1 MIKKKIFKKKTFK
14 KIICTFSAVVLAF
27 SWYVHTEEQVPVQ
40 GATYTNALIQEK
52 QREIEQANAERAE
65 LAGRVTDLNASQDR
79 LASLRS
85 DLNAYVTE
93 LDAELVLMQDNIA
106 ALNEQIIAKEN
117 EISQT
122 EAELALA
129 EETESIQHDAM
140 IVRMRLMYEQGDK
153 SMIDMLFSARS
164 LEDLLN
170 SASYIEKVVQ
180 YDRSLWE
187 EYKANVEYISLCKQQ
202 LDLQKE
208 ILDEAKAAAEL
219 EEQNQETLIN
229 EKNAEINSYNVQ
241 INATQ
246 AEIDAYQAEI
256 AARDAE
262 IEALTKAIEEERRR
276 LASASGLRYDGGQF
290 LFPLA
295 SYKYVSSDY
304 GYRNAPIAGASTFHK
319 GIDFAAAYG
328 TDIYAAYDG
337 EVAAASYSG
346 AMGNYI
352 MIDHGD
358 GLYTVY
364 EHCSALYVSKGDR
377 VVMGQTIAAVGSTGI
392 STGNHLHFGVRRNG
406 EYTSPW
412 PYLGK

>member
-1 MIKKKIFKKKTFK
+1 MIKKKTYK
-14 KIICTFSAVVLAF
+14 KIVCFATAVVLAF
-27 SWYVHTEEQVPVQ
+27 SWYIHNEEPVTVQ

-52 QREIEQANAERAE
+52 QQQIEEANAQRAE
-65 LAGRVTDLNASQDR
+65 LAGKVTDLNASQDR
-79 LASLRS
+79 LAALRS

-93 LDAELVLMQDNIA
+93 LDAELVIMQDNIA

-122 EAELALA
+122 EAELAEA

-164 LEDLLN
+164 LRDLLN
-170 SASYIEKVVQ
+170 SADYIEKVVQ

-219 EEQNQETLIN
+219 EQQNQETLIN

-246 AEIDAYQAEI
+246 AEIEAYQAEI

-262 IEALTKAIEEERRR
+262 IEALTKAIEEERKK
-276 LASASGLRYDGGQF
+276 LASANGLKYDGGQF

-304 GYRNAPIAGASTFHK
+304 GYRNAPTAGASTFHK

-364 EHCSALYVSKGDR
+364 EHCSALYVTKGEK

>member
-1 MIKKKIFKKKTFK
+1 MKKKFLKRSIAFISAA
-14 KIICTFSAVVLAF
+14 IIVYSCCVRINEPVSAV
-27 SWYVHTEEQVPVQ
+27 
-40 GATYTNALIQEK
+40 TYTNALIEEK
-52 QREIEQANAERAE
+52 QREIDAANAERAQ
-65 LAGRVTDLNASQDR
+65 LSGRVTDLTASQNT
-79 LASLRS
+79 LQALRS

-93 LDAELVLMQDNIA
+93 LDAELEVMQQNIS

-129 EETESIQHDAM
+129 EETEAAQHEAM
-140 IVRMRLMYEQGDK
+140 IIRMRMMYEKGDQN
-153 SMIDMLFSARS
+153 MIDQLLAARS
-164 LEDLLN
+164 ISDLLTT
-170 SASYIEKVVQ
+170 ADYIERIVKT
-180 YDRSLWE
+180 DRSLWE
-187 EYKANVEYISLCKQQ
+187 EYKANVQYISLCKEQ

-219 EEQNQETLIN
+219 EESNQETLIN
-229 EKNAEINSYNVQ
+229 EKNAEINNYQLQ

-246 AEIDAYQAEI
+246 ADIDAYQAQI

-262 IEALTKAIEEERRR
+262 IEALTKAIEEERKR
-276 LASASGLRYDGGQF
+276 LASAQALHYDGGQF
-290 LFPLA
+290 CFPMA

-304 GYRNAPIAGASTFHK
+304 GYRNAPTRGASTFHR
-319 GIDFAAAYG
+319 GIDFAAPAG

-337 EVAAASYSG
+337 EVAAAAYSS

-352 MIDHGD
+352 MVDHGG

-364 EHCSALYVSKGDR
+364 EHCSAIYVSKGEK
-377 VVMGQTIAAVGSTGI
+377 VVMGQTIGAVGSTGI
-392 STGNHLHFGVRRNG
+392 STGPHLHFGVRLNG

>member
-1 MIKKKIFKKKTFK
+1 MIKKRSIKKTV
-14 KIICTFSAVVLAF
+14 CLVSAVVLAF
-27 SWYVHTEEQVPVQ
+27 SWYIHTEEQVPVH

-52 QREIEQANAERAE
+52 QREIEEANAQRAE
-65 LAGRVTDLNASQDR
+65 LAGRVTDLNASQNR

-93 LDAELVLMQDNIA
+93 LDAELVVMQNNIA
-106 ALNEQIIAKEN
+106 ALNEQILAKEY
-117 EISQT
+117 EISRT
-122 EAELALA
+122 EAELEAA
-129 EETESIQHDAM
+129 EETEAIQHDAM

-164 LEDLLN
+164 LRDLLN
-170 SASYIEKVVQ
+170 SADYIEKVVQ

-187 EYKANVEYISLCKQQ
+187 EYKANVEYISLCKEQ

-208 ILDEAKAAAEL
+208 ILDEAKAAAEQ

-229 EKNAEINSYNVQ
+229 EKNAEIDSYNLQ

-276 LASASGLRYDGGQF
+276 LASANGLRYDGGQF

-304 GYRNAPIAGASTFHK
+304 GPRNAPTAGASTFHK

-346 AMGNYI
+346 AMGNFI

-364 EHCSALYVSKGDR
+364 EHCSALYVQKGDK

>member
-1 MIKKKIFKKKTFK
+1 MIKKRSIKKTV
-14 KIICTFSAVVLAF
+14 CLVSAVVLAF
-27 SWYVHTEEQVPVQ
+27 SWYIHTEEQVPVH

-52 QREIEQANAERAE
+52 QREIEEANAQRAE
-65 LAGRVTDLNASQDR
+65 LAGRVTDLNASQNR

-93 LDAELVLMQDNIA
+93 LDAELVAMQNNIA
-106 ALNEQIIAKEN
+106 ALNEQILAKEY
-117 EISQT
+117 EISRT
-122 EAELALA
+122 EAELEAA
-129 EETESIQHDAM
+129 EETEAIQHDAM

-164 LEDLLN
+164 LRDLLN
-170 SASYIEKVVQ
+170 SADYIEKVVQ

-187 EYKANVEYISLCKQQ
+187 EYKANVEYISLCKEQ

-208 ILDEAKAAAEL
+208 ILDEAKAAAEQ

-229 EKNAEINSYNVQ
+229 EKNAEIDSYNLQ

-276 LASASGLRYDGGQF
+276 LASANGLRYDGGQF

-304 GYRNAPIAGASTFHK
+304 GPRNAPTAGASTFHK

-346 AMGNYI
+346 AMGNFI

-364 EHCSALYVSKGDR
+364 EHCSALYVQKGDK

>member
-1 MIKKKIFKKKTFK
+1 MIKKKTVKR
-14 KIICTFSAVVLAF
+14 IICVVSAFVLAF
-27 SWYVHTEEQVPVQ
+27 SWYLHTEEQVPVQ

-52 QREIEQANAERAE
+52 QREIEEANAQRAE
-65 LAGRVTDLNASQDR
+65 LAGHVSDLNASQSR

-93 LDAELVLMQDNIA
+93 LDAELVLMQNNIA
-106 ALNEQIIAKEN
+106 VLNEQIIAKEN

-122 EAELALA
+122 EAELA
-129 EETESIQHDAM
+129 HAM

-164 LEDLLN
+164 LRDLLN
-170 SASYIEKVVQ
+170 SADYIEKVVQ
-180 YDRSLWE
+180 YDKSLLE

-219 EEQNQETLIN
+219 EEQNQATLIS
-229 EKNAEINSYNVQ
+229 EKNAEIDSYNIQ

-276 LASASGLRYDGGQF
+276 LASANGLKYDGGQF

-304 GYRNAPIAGASTFHK
+304 GPRNAPTAGASTFHK

-364 EHCSALYVSKGDR
+364 EHCSALYVQKGDR

>member
-1 MIKKKIFKKKTFK
+1 MIKKRSIKKTVCL
-14 KIICTFSAVVLAF
+14 ISAVVLAF
-27 SWYVHTEEQVPVQ
+27 SWYIHTEEQVPVH

-52 QREIEQANAERAE
+52 QREIEEANAQRAE
-65 LAGRVTDLNASQDR
+65 LAGRVTDLNASQNR

-93 LDAELVLMQDNIA
+93 LDAELVVMQNNIA
-106 ALNEQIIAKEN
+106 VLNEQIIAKEY

-122 EAELALA
+122 EAELAAA
-129 EETESIQHDAM
+129 EETEAIQHDAM

-164 LEDLLN
+164 LRDLLN
-170 SASYIEKVVQ
+170 SADYIEKVVQ

-276 LASASGLRYDGGQF
+276 LASANGLRYDGGQF

-304 GYRNAPIAGASTFHK
+304 GPRNAPTAGASTFHK

-364 EHCSALYVSKGDR
+364 EHCSAMYVQKGDK

>member
-1 MIKKKIFKKKTFK
+1 MIKKRSIKKTV
-14 KIICTFSAVVLAF
+14 CLVSAVVLAF
-27 SWYVHTEEQVPVQ
+27 SWYIHTEEQVPVH

-52 QREIEQANAERAE
+52 QREIEEANAQRAE
-65 LAGRVTDLNASQDR
+65 LAGRVTDLNASQNR

-93 LDAELVLMQDNIA
+93 LDAELVAMQDNIA
-106 ALNEQIIAKEN
+106 ALNEQILAKEY
-117 EISQT
+117 EISRT
-122 EAELALA
+122 EAELEAA
-129 EETESIQHDAM
+129 EETEAIQHDAM
-140 IVRMRLMYEQGDK
+140 IVRMRLMYEQGEK

-164 LEDLLN
+164 LRDLLN
-170 SASYIEKVVQ
+170 SADYIEKVVQ
-180 YDRSLWE
+180 YDKSLWE
-187 EYKANVEYISLCKQQ
+187 EYKANVEYISLCKEQ

-229 EKNAEINSYNVQ
+229 EKNAEIDSYNLQ

-276 LASASGLRYDGGQF
+276 LASANGLRYDGGQF

-304 GYRNAPIAGASTFHK
+304 GPRNAPTAGASTFHK

-364 EHCSALYVSKGDR
+364 EHCSALYVQKGDR

>member
-1 MIKKKIFKKKTFK
+1 MIKKRSIKKTV
-14 KIICTFSAVVLAF
+14 CLVSAVVLAF
-27 SWYVHTEEQVPVQ
+27 SWYIHTEEQVPVH

-52 QREIEQANAERAE
+52 QREIEEANAQRAE
-65 LAGRVTDLNASQDR
+65 LAGRVTDLNASQNR

-93 LDAELVLMQDNIA
+93 LDAELVVMQNNIA
-106 ALNEQIIAKEN
+106 ALNEQILAKEY
-117 EISQT
+117 EISRT
-122 EAELALA
+122 EAELEAA
-129 EETESIQHDAM
+129 EETEAIQHDAM

-164 LEDLLN
+164 LRDLLN
-170 SASYIEKVVQ
+170 SADYIEKVVQ

-187 EYKANVEYISLCKQQ
+187 EYKANVEYISLCKEQ

-208 ILDEAKAAAEL
+208 ILDEAKAAAEQ

-229 EKNAEINSYNVQ
+229 EKNAEIDSYNLQ

-276 LASASGLRYDGGQF
+276 LASANGLRYDGGQF

-304 GYRNAPIAGASTFHK
+304 GPRNAPIAGASTFHK

-346 AMGNYI
+346 AMGNFI

-364 EHCSALYVSKGDR
+364 EHCSALYVQKGDK

>member
-1 MIKKKIFKKKTFK
+1 MIKKRSIKKTV
-14 KIICTFSAVVLAF
+14 CLVSAVVLAF
-27 SWYVHTEEQVPVQ
+27 SWYIHTEEQVPVH

-52 QREIEQANAERAE
+52 QREIEEANAQRAE
-65 LAGRVTDLNASQDR
+65 LAGRVTDLNASQNR

-93 LDAELVLMQDNIA
+93 LDAELVAMQDNIA
-106 ALNEQIIAKEN
+106 ALNEQILAKEY
-117 EISQT
+117 EISRT
-122 EAELALA
+122 EAELEAA
-129 EETESIQHDAM
+129 EETEAIQHDAM

-164 LEDLLN
+164 LRDLLN
-170 SASYIEKVVQ
+170 SADYIEKVVQ
-180 YDRSLWE
+180 YDKSLWE
-187 EYKANVEYISLCKQQ
+187 EYKANVEYISLCKEQ

-208 ILDEAKAAAEL
+208 ILDEAKAAAEQ

-229 EKNAEINSYNVQ
+229 EKNAEIDSYNLQ

-276 LASASGLRYDGGQF
+276 LASANGLRYDGGQF

-304 GYRNAPIAGASTFHK
+304 GPRNAPTAGASTFHK

-364 EHCSALYVSKGDR
+364 EHCSALYVQKGDK

>member
-1 MIKKKIFKKKTFK
+1 MIKKKSLKKTV
-14 KIICTFSAVVLAF
+14 CLVSAVVLAF
-27 SWYVHTEEQVPVQ
+27 SWYIHTEEQVPVQ

-52 QREIEQANAERAE
+52 QREIEEANAQRAE
-65 LAGRVTDLNASQDR
+65 LAGRVTDLNASQNR

-93 LDAELVLMQDNIA
+93 LDAELVIMQDNIA
-106 ALNEQIIAKEN
+106 ALNEQIIAKEY

-122 EAELALA
+122 EAELAQA
-129 EETESIQHDAM
+129 EETEAIQHDAM

-164 LEDLLN
+164 LRDLLN
-170 SASYIEKVVQ
+170 SADYIEKVVQ

-276 LASASGLRYDGGQF
+276 LASANGLRYDGGQF

-304 GYRNAPIAGASTFHK
+304 GPRNAPTAGASTFHK

-364 EHCSALYVSKGDR
+364 EHCSALYVQKGDR

>member
-1 MIKKKIFKKKTFK
+1 MIKKKSLKKTV
-14 KIICTFSAVVLAF
+14 CLVSAVVLAF
-27 SWYVHTEEQVPVQ
+27 SWYIHTEEQVPVQ

-52 QREIEQANAERAE
+52 QREIEEANAQRAE
-65 LAGRVTDLNASQDR
+65 LAGRVTDLNASQNR

-93 LDAELVLMQDNIA
+93 LDAELVIMQDNIA
-106 ALNEQIIAKEN
+106 ALNEQIIAKEY

-122 EAELALA
+122 EAELAQA
-129 EETESIQHDAM
+129 EETEAIQHDAM

-164 LEDLLN
+164 LRDLLN
-170 SASYIEKVVQ
+170 SADYIEKVVQ

-246 AEIDAYQAEI
+246 AEIEAYQAEI

-276 LASASGLRYDGGQF
+276 LASANGLRYDGGQF

-304 GYRNAPIAGASTFHK
+304 GPRNAPTAGAITFHK

-364 EHCSALYVSKGDR
+364 EHCSALYVQKGDR

>member
-1 MIKKKIFKKKTFK
+1 MAKKKLLSKSIAAVLIAVIVSGTVS
-14 KIICTFSAVVLAF
+14 IRETTPVSAV
-27 SWYVHTEEQVPVQ
+27 
-40 GATYTNALIQEK
+40 TYTNALIEEK
-52 QREIEQANAERAE
+52 QREIEAATAEREA
-65 LAGRVTDLNASQDR
+65 LSGRVSDLTASQNR
-79 LASLRS
+79 LASLKS

-93 LDAELVLMQDNIA
+93 LDAELVIMQDNIS

-153 SMIDMLFSARS
+153 TMIDMLLSAKS
-164 LEDLLN
+164 LNDLLN
-170 SASYIEKVVQ
+170 SAEYIERVVQ
-180 YDRSLWE
+180 ADRSLWE

-208 ILDEAKAAAEL
+208 ILDEAKANAEI
-219 EEQNQETLIN
+219 EEANQETLIA
-229 EKNAEINSYNVQ
+229 EKNSEIYNYQLQ

-246 AEIDAYQAEI
+246 ADIAAYQAQIEQ
-256 AARDAE
+256 REAE
-262 IEALTKAIEEERRR
+262 IEAALKAIEDERRR
-276 LASASGLRYDGGQF
+276 LASQNGLHYDGGQF

-295 SYKYVSSDY
+295 SYKYVSSDF
-304 GYRNAPIAGASTFHK
+304 GYRNAPTAGASTYHR
-319 GIDFAAAYG
+319 GIDFAANFG

-337 EVAAASYSG
+337 EVAAAAYSG

-352 MIDHGD
+352 MIDHGG

-364 EHCSALYVSKGDR
+364 EHCSSLYVKKGDR

-392 STGNHLHFGVRRNG
+392 STGNHLHFGVRLNG

>member
-1 MIKKKIFKKKTFK
+1 MIKKKTYK
-14 KIICTFSAVVLAF
+14 KIVCFTTAVVLAF
-27 SWYVHTEEQVPVQ
+27 SWYIRNEEPVTVQ

-52 QREIEQANAERAE
+52 QQQIEEANAQRAE
-65 LAGRVTDLNASQDR
+65 LAGKVTDLNASQDR
-79 LASLRS
+79 LAALRS

-93 LDAELVLMQDNIA
+93 LDAELVLMQNNIA
-106 ALNEQIIAKEN
+106 ELNEQIIAKEN

-122 EAELALA
+122 EAELAEA

-164 LEDLLN
+164 LRDLLN
-170 SASYIEKVVQ
+170 SADYIEKVVQ

-219 EEQNQETLIN
+219 EQQNQETLIN

-246 AEIDAYQAEI
+246 AEIEAYQAEI

-262 IEALTKAIEEERRR
+262 IEALTKAIEEERKR
-276 LASASGLRYDGGQF
+276 LASANGLKYDGGQF

-304 GYRNAPIAGASTFHK
+304 GYRNAPTAGASTFHK

-364 EHCSALYVSKGDR
+364 EHCSALYVTKGEK

>member
-1 MIKKKIFKKKTFK
+1 MIKKKVFK
-14 KIICTFSAVVLAF
+14 KIVCFVSAFTLAF

-52 QREIEQANAERAE
+52 QREIEEANAERAE
-65 LAGRVTDLNASQDR
+65 LAGRVTDLNASQNR

-93 LDAELVLMQDNIA
+93 LDAELVLMQNIA

-129 EETESIQHDAM
+129 EETEQIQHDAM

-164 LEDLLN
+164 LRDLLN
-170 SASYIEKVVQ
+170 SADYIEKVVQ

-246 AEIDAYQAEI
+246 AEIEAYQAEI

-262 IEALTKAIEEERRR
+262 IEALTKAIEEERKR
-276 LASASGLRYDGGQF
+276 LASANGLRYDGGQF

-304 GYRNAPIAGASTFHK
+304 GPRNAPTAGASTFHK

-364 EHCSALYVSKGDR
+364 EHCSALYVQKGEK

>member
-1 MIKKKIFKKKTFK
+1 MIKKRSIKKTV
-14 KIICTFSAVVLAF
+14 CLVSAVVLAF
-27 SWYVHTEEQVPVQ
+27 SWYIHTEEQVPVH

-52 QREIEQANAERAE
+52 QREIEEANAQRAE
-65 LAGRVTDLNASQDR
+65 LAGRVTDLNASQNR

-93 LDAELVLMQDNIA
+93 LDAELVAMQDNIA
-106 ALNEQIIAKEN
+106 ALNEQILAKEY
-117 EISQT
+117 EISRT
-122 EAELALA
+122 EAELEAA
-129 EETESIQHDAM
+129 EETEAIQHDAM
-140 IVRMRLMYEQGDK
+140 IVRIRLMYEQGDK

-164 LEDLLN
+164 LRDLLN
-170 SASYIEKVVQ
+170 SADYIEKVVQ
-180 YDRSLWE
+180 YDKSLWE
-187 EYKANVEYISLCKQQ
+187 EYKANVEYISLCKEQ

-208 ILDEAKAAAEL
+208 ILDEAKAAAEQ

-229 EKNAEINSYNVQ
+229 EKNAEIDSYNLQ

-276 LASASGLRYDGGQF
+276 LASANGLRYDGGQF

-304 GYRNAPIAGASTFHK
+304 GPRNAPTAGASTFHK

-364 EHCSALYVSKGDR
+364 EHCSALYVQKGDK